1 MTKRLRGIWHAWHFR
16 FALGSVIKSLCGSF
30 CIACLH
36 PLTRRYVL
44 RIKMK
49 HSVFMSLVFLT
60 GCAASQAAPIEV
72 LSYEADDN
80 NYTLIAISEKKL
92 TSSNGE
98 IDSVFEEKI
107 KELCPYDYLVSEPTE
122 DNGPDG
128 TWLKRHMEYY
138 IMANDV
144 KSAHSYSKNVSCT
157 L

>member
-1 MTKRLRGIWHAWHFR
+1 MRWKRYSQLNW
-16 FALGSVIKSLCGSF
+16 ALCFKDKNETFSF
-30 CIACLH
+30 YEFSIF
-36 PLTRRYVL
+36 V
-44 RIKMK
+44 
-49 HSVFMSLVFLT
+49 LT

-138 IMANDV
+138 IVANDV